1 LSTNK
6 EKKEGRPPGS
16 GSEVQISADTEP
28 QATAEGEDDFAS
40 LLEASF
46 QAASFEIG
54 QQVQGVC
61 VSMGQDVAFIDVG
74 GKGEATIDLEELRDD
89 EGNLD
94 LEVGG
99 HLQAVVVST
108 RNGLRLSCK
117 LARGIASRRQLSDAH
132 AAGLPV
138 EGRVEKVNKG
148 GYEVRVAGQRA
159 FCPLSLIDTARTE
172 DPAEHEGRTYRF
184 RIIEYKNDGRD
195 LVLSRRA
202 ILEEEAREKAE
213 EVLKAVVPGA
223 ELTGRV
229 VSLRDYGAFIELG
242 AGVQGL
248 LHVSEMGWSRV
259 AHPGQVVQE
268 GQEITVQ
275 VRKVDGES
283 GKISL
288 SLKSLQADPWQKAGA
303 TYIVGQSYLGRVTR
317 LAEFGAFVELE
328 PGVEALAHE
337 STFPATKGGWRKT
350 VHEEMTA
357 RFRIESVDPERRRIG
372 VSMLDD
378 LGDED
383 VAASGGPRRTG
394 SAPPAG
400 GRPGE
405 SGGQQDGEGFGSL
418 ADKLR
423 AAMRRDEDS

>member
-1 LSTNK
+1 MSTDEETPEN
-6 EKKEGRPPGS
+6 RPPLPE
-16 GSEVQISADTEP
+16 SETEASP
-28 QATAEGEDDFAS
+28 EDDFAS
-40 LLEASF
+40 LLEESF
-46 QAASFEIG
+46 QAVAFEVG
-54 QQVQGVC
+54 QPVQGIC
-61 VSMGQDVAFIDVG
+61 VSLDQDVAFIDVG
-74 GKGEATIDLEELRDD
+74 GKGEATIDLDELRDD

-94 LEVGG
+94 LQVGES
-99 HLQAVVVST
+99 LQAVVVST

-117 LARGIASRRQLSDAH
+117 LARGMASRRQLSDAH

-172 DPAEHEGRTYRF
+172 DPAEHEVRTYRF
-184 RIIEYKNDGRD
+184 RIIEYKDDGRN
-195 LVLSRRA
+195 LVVSRRA

-213 EVLKAVVPGA
+213 EVLKAVIPGA

-259 AHPGQVVQE
+259 SHPGQVVQE

-275 VRKVDGES
+275 VLKVDQENS
-283 GKISL
+283 KISL
-288 SLKSLQADPWQKAGA
+288 SLKGLQADPWQKAAA
-303 TYIVGQSYLGRVTR
+303 TYAVGQSYLGRVTR

-328 PGVEALAHE
+328 PGIEALAHA
-337 STFPATKGGWRKT
+337 STFPAVKGGWRTT
-350 VHEEMTA
+350 VHENVSA
-357 RFRIESVDPERRRIG
+357 RFRIESVEIERRRIG
-372 VSMLDD
+372 VSMVM
-378 LGDED
+378 GDED
-383 VAASGGPRRTG
+383 LAETDGPRRMQ

-400 GRPGE
+400 NEQEGVEKQG
-405 SGGQQDGEGFGSL
+405 SAGFGSL

-423 AAMRRDEDS
+423 AAMGSDDNKPD